1 MSDLIEELILNSI
14 VREEA
19 GASTMKMKPFS
30 QREVSVT
37 LTGAEWTALM
47 ARLLRQPLSDEGE
60 RVRRDAARKI
70 KRQLL
75 DASAS

>member
-19 GASTMKMKPFS
+19 GATMKPFS
-30 QREVSVT
+30 QREVSIT